1 MASIKISLPESV
13 HDYVQ
18 ARVDRGQYASASE
31 YVRDLISRDQGGVE
45 NEQRWLRELDL
56 SVSDTLAEMNA
67 GGSVDLDTA
76 CDAACADI
84 GGLQGHLAFEGRSVV
99 ACRGRSQA
107 NLRLYRLRQAGPCRL
122 FRWRTARGRIATR

>member
-1 MASIKISLPESV
+1 LWHKVDGESIMASIKISLPESV

-67 GGSVDLDTA
+67 GGGVDLDTA

-84 GGLQGHLAFEGRSVV
+84 GGLARSSRV
-99 ACRGRSQA
+99 
-107 NLRLYRLRQAGPCRL
+107 
-122 FRWRTARGRIATR
+122 